1 MAQWRPESIGKTIQE
16 NLSEIIRL
24 RIRDPHLGYVTVTGV
39 RVTKDLKVATVFVS
53 VMGASSEKE
62 ETLAALKRATS
73 FLRRELST
81 RVRLRHTPELV
92 FAYDDTMEK
101 GARID
106 KILEDLRSSGDS

>member
-24 RIRDPHLGYVTVTGV
+24 RIRDPHLGYVTVTGD
-39 RVTKDLKVATVFVS
+39 RVTKDLKDATVFVS

-73 FLRRELST
+73 FLRRELSA

>member
-24 RIRDPHLGYVTVTGV
+24 RVRDPHLGYVTVTGV
-39 RVTKDLKVATVFVS
+39 RVSKDLKVATVYVS
-53 VMGASSEKE
+53 VLGASSEQQ
-62 ETLAALKRATS
+62 ETLTALKRATS
-73 FLRRELST
+73 FLRRELSA

-92 FAYDDTMEK
+92 FAYDDTMER

-106 KILEDLRSSGDS
+106 KILEELRPSENA

>member
-39 RVTKDLKVATVFVS
+39 RVTKDLKFATVFVS

-73 FLRRELST
+73 FLRRELSA

-101 GARID
+101 GARSD